1 MQCRIRDLRRKEVI
15 NICDGKR
22 LGFITDADF
31 DRNTGCICAFIIPGP
46 AHICGFLGR
55 DSEYVVPFR
64 CVEQIGEDFVLVK
77 AVTEECLNK
86 CK

>member
-1 MQCRIRDLRRKEVI
+1 MRMSDLRLKEVI

-22 LGFITDADF
+22 LGYSTDAEF
-31 DRNTGCICAFIIPGP
+31 DCKTGCIDRFIIPGP

-55 DSEYVVPFR
+55 DTEYVIPFK

-77 AVTEECLNK
+77 VVTEECLNK

>member
-1 MQCRIRDLRRKEVI
+1 MRMSDLRLKEVI

-22 LGFITDADF
+22 LGFITDAEF
-31 DRNTGCICAFIIPGP
+31 DCKSGCIEKFIIPGP
-46 AHICGFLGR
+46 AHICGFRGR
-55 DSEYVVPFR
+55 DTEYMIPFK

-77 AVTEECLNK
+77 VVTEECLNK